1 MIKRPCLRRKGNQAI
16 SLDLAASAPKGILLA
31 PRIGGCSIPRDRG
44 DFTANSHAVPQED
57 APRPGLCGVHEP
69 RKPGIKRPRQH
80 RIRRLM
86 AWSKL
91 RSFGDESRK
100 TASKLLALTKG
111 LTRWRSTFQIATLI
125 LKEAALGRFADSN
138 VIDAVLAQK

>member
-1 MIKRPCLRRKGNQAI
+1 
-16 SLDLAASAPKGILLA
+16 
-31 PRIGGCSIPRDRG
+31 
-44 DFTANSHAVPQED
+44 
-57 APRPGLCGVHEP
+57 
-69 RKPGIKRPRQH
+69 
-80 RIRRLM
+80 M